1 MPMFVLDKTLY
12 SRDFFSPWDLP
23 HPLHHCQNEPS
34 THRSL
39 YLHLRCNTYEMS
51 RGLDTTMD
59 TGRGKF
65 VWGWGWGCMQLGPS
79 NIHDQ
84 YCNGS
89 RHVSSTV
96 GKDRMLATI
105 LPPFISPKLTWVFFS
120 ILLFS
125 PLFLP
130 SSSHIVFPLPLSLIT
145 RRADIISYLRG
156 GGETIEWFKGDHVVS
171 RGNGGGSAFANSTK
185 KDQRKLTADEGDH

>member
-12 SRDFFSPWDLP
+12 SRDFFLPWDLP

-156 GGETIEWFKGDHVVS
+156 GGETIEWFKG
-171 RGNGGGSAFANSTK
+171 GSYGFQGKWRWISLR
-185 KDQRKLTADEGDH
+185 Q